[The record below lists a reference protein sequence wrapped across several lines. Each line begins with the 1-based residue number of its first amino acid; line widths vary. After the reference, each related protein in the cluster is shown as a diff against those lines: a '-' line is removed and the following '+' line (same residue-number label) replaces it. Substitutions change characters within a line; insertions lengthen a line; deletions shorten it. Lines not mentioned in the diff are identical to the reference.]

1 MEAEIGNAA
10 GTIWRYLD
18 QHGETT
24 LAELKQGTRL
34 SDQLLLLGVGWLAR
48 EDKLSFE
55 KEGKT
60 ITIRMKERQAA

>member
-24 LAELKQGTRL
+24 LAGLRQGTKL
-34 SDQLLLLGVGWLAR
+34 SEQLLFMGVGWLAR

-55 KEGKT
+55 KEGRT
-60 ITIRMKERQAA
+60 MNIRMKERQAA